1 MAKKEKTAITIDDKN
16 YFYEDLTEEQQI
28 IVNHIS
34 DLQRKIQSSEFNL
47 QQLAF
52 GKDSFVNALKEALG
66 KMIIDMQSDIIDKLT
81 ILGATAF
88 DTVYNK
94 NKQCSCGNNSCTCKS
109 A

>member
-1 MAKKEKTAITIDDKN
+1 MAKKEKTAITIDDKD

-52 GKDSFVNALKEALG
+52 GKDSFVNALKEAL
-66 KMIIDMQSDIIDKLT
+66 KEK
-81 ILGATAF
+81 
-88 DTVYNK
+88 
-94 NKQCSCGNNSCTCKS
+94 
-109 A
+109 